1 MASFLRNNIPEE
13 IQIKVKELLEVL
25 NKKSQN
31 NIEVSDLNIIVDSKM
46 IQHDILITDYEINLR
61 TILLKD
67 KENI

>member
-1 MASFLRNNIPEE
+1 MASFLRNDIPEE

-31 NIEVSDLNIIVDSKM
+31 NIEISDLSVIVDSK

-61 TILLKD
+61 TILLED